1 MNMQPQQV
9 ATEQLFF
16 DIDNPRLVEFSKD
29 EMSSD
34 EKILNI
40 LWSQMAVDEI
50 VQSILSNGFF
60 QNEALLA
67 VEENGKTVVVE
78 GNRRLAAVKAILH
91 PELVKGMSRYVGRI
105 TDQIRDDLQ
114 TLPVIKIRE
123 RSESWTY
130 IGFKHVNGPSK
141 WGSYAKAQYIAT
153 VHNNFGVSLD
163 EISQQIGDNNKTV
176 LKLYQGLMV
185 IEQAE
190 NQTDFR
196 RDDISA
202 KRLYFSHLY
211 TGLQSPGFKKYLGL
225 GETPAEDRSPVPD
238 DKIKHLE
245 NVMLW
250 LYGSKRQNI
259 SSLIVS
265 QNPDLGKLADILKD
279 DLATLTLEAR
289 TDLDYAYDVAIGTA
303 NLFRNSLLTAKNEL
317 QKAMSNVNGYKREDS
332 LLTAARDIAS
342 LAESLVQLM
351 ENKKNK
357 VEKTEQEKKS
367 HYDVE

>member
-1 MNMQPQQV
+1 MGMTPNQI
-9 ATEQLFF
+9 ATERLFF
-16 DIDNPRLVEFSKD
+16 DIENPRLVEFTPEEK
-29 EMSSD
+29 SSE

-67 VEENGKTVVVE
+67 VEDNAKLVVVE

-91 PELVKGMSRYVGRI
+91 PELVKGMARYSGKI
-105 TDQIRDDLQ
+105 TNAIQDSLQ
-114 TLPVIKIRE
+114 TLPVITIKE

-153 VHNNFGVSLD
+153 VHNDFDVSLD
-163 EISQQIGDNNKTV
+163 EISRQIGDNNKTV

-190 NQTDFR
+190 AQTDFR
-196 RDDISA
+196 REDIAA

-225 GETPAEDRSPVPD
+225 GETPVETKSPVPES
-238 DKIKHLE
+238 KIKHLE
-245 NVMLW
+245 NIMLW
-250 LYGSKRQNI
+250 LFGSKRKGI
-259 SSLIVS
+259 SSLIKS
-265 QNPDLGKLADILKD
+265 QNPDLGILTDILKD
-279 DLATLTLEAR
+279 DLATLTLETKA
-289 TDLDYAYDVAIGTA
+289 DLDYAFDVAVGTA

-317 QKAMSNVNGYKREDS
+317 QKALSNVNGYKMEDS
-332 LLTAARDIAS
+332 LMTAARDISA
-342 LAESLVQLM
+342 LAEGLVQLM

-357 VEKTEQEKKS
+357 TEKRGQDAQLID
-367 HYDVE
+367 YDE

>member
-1 MNMQPQQV
+1 MGMTPEQI
-9 ATEQLFF
+9 ATERLFF
-16 DIDNPRLVEFSKD
+16 DIDNPRLVEFTLEEK
-29 EMSSD
+29 SSE

-67 VEENGKTVVVE
+67 VEENGKLVVVE

-91 PELVKGMSRYVGRI
+91 PELVKGMSRYSEKI
-105 TDQIRDDLQ
+105 TEAILNGLQ
-114 TLPVIKIRE
+114 SLPVITIKE

-153 VHNNFGVSLD
+153 VHNKFGVSLD
-163 EISQQIGDNNKTV
+163 EISRQIGDNNKTV

-190 NQTDFR
+190 SQTEFR
-196 RDDISA
+196 RDDIAA

-225 GETPAEDRSPVPD
+225 GEVPVETTSPVPE

-245 NVMLW
+245 NIMLW
-250 LYGSKRQNI
+250 LYGSKRKSI
-259 SSLIVS
+259 PSLIES
-265 QNPDLGKLADILKD
+265 QNPDLGKLTDILKD
-279 DLATLTLEAR
+279 DLATYTLEVKAN
-289 TDLDYAYDVAIGTA
+289 LDYAFDVAVGTA

-317 QKAMSNVNGYKREDS
+317 QKAMSNVNGYKKEES

-342 LAESLVQLM
+342 LAESLVQVM
-351 ENKKNK
+351 E
-357 VEKTEQEKKS
+357 QKKS
-367 HYDVE
+367 KSERKEQNAQPIDDEE

>member
-1 MNMQPQQV
+1 MEMSPKQI
-9 ATEQLFF
+9 ATESLYF
-16 DIDNPRLVEFSKD
+16 DVENPRLVEFTQEEKST
-29 EMSSD
+29 D
-34 EKILNI
+34 EKILNL

-67 VEENGKTVVVE
+67 VEENGKLVVVE

-91 PELVKGMSRYVGRI
+91 PELVKGMSRYSGKI
-105 TDQIRDDLQ
+105 TKDIQNSLQ
-114 TLPVIKIRE
+114 SLPVITIQE

-153 VHNNFGVSLD
+153 VHNNFDVSLD
-163 EISQQIGDNNKTV
+163 EISRQIGDNNKTV

-190 NQTDFR
+190 SQTDFR
-196 RDDISA
+196 RDDIAA

-225 GETPAEDRSPVPD
+225 GETPVETKSPVPD
-238 DKIKHLE
+238 SKIKHLE

-250 LYGSKRQNI
+250 LYGSKRKGI
-259 SSLIVS
+259 SSLIES
-265 QNPDLGKLADILKD
+265 QNPDLGKLTDILKD
-279 DLATLTLEAR
+279 DLATLTLETKA
-289 TDLDYAYDVAIGTA
+289 DLDYAFDVAIGTA

-317 QKAMSNVNGYKREDS
+317 QKALSNVNGYKKEDS

-351 ENKKNK
+351 ESKKNK
-357 VEKTEQEKKS
+357 VDNKEKIARSIDEAE
-367 HYDVE
+367 